1 MLIIF
6 FAIICREWRLYC
18 CLTMFCHKSM
28 AVDISVEYSCALLK
42 RKSVKCLM
50 FCANFHPPA
59 PALLSL
65 CPLIVSG
72 QAGGSAVIK
81 LSALNLN
88 IVTKCCDSHKI
99 AGIPLLLFSHVPNKI
114 WIWREGVRKHGYVRL
129 SALSAT
135 HVGCRVTGGC
145 LGLHFMLAN

>member
-59 PALLSL
+59 PALLEHA
-65 CPLIVSG
+65 LIVS
-72 QAGGSAVIK
+72 ADCVVAS
-81 LSALNLN
+81 
-88 IVTKCCDSHKI
+88 
-99 AGIPLLLFSHVPNKI
+99 
-114 WIWREGVRKHGYVRL
+114 WGVR
-129 SALSAT
+129 SENWALSISTLSPNAAI
-135 HVGCRVTGGC
+135 HIKSPGFLFFYFPMFPIRSGSEGRASENMDMFASLLCPPHMLGA
-145 LGLHFMLAN
+145 GLHGAV

>member
-1 MLIIF
+1 
-6 FAIICREWRLYC
+6 
-18 CLTMFCHKSM
+18 
-28 AVDISVEYSCALLK
+28 
-42 RKSVKCLM
+42 M
-50 FCANFHPPA
+50 FCANSRPPA

-65 CPLIVSG
+65 CSLIVLG
-72 QAGGSAVIK
+72 RAGGSAVIK

-114 WIWREGVRKHGYVRL
+114 WIWREGVRKHGHVRL

-135 HVGCRVTGGC
+135 HVGCRVTGGS

>member
-1 MLIIF
+1 M
-6 FAIICREWRLYC
+6 
-18 CLTMFCHKSM
+18 MFCYTSM

-72 QAGGSAVIK
+72 RAGGSAVIK

-88 IVTKCCDSHKI
+88 TVTKCCDSHKI
-99 AGIPLLLFSHVPNKI
+99 SGIPLLLFSHVPNKI
-114 WIWREGVRKHGYVRL
+114 SIWREASENMDMFASLSVRHTCWVPGYRA
-129 SALSAT
+129 S
-135 HVGCRVTGGC
+135 